1 MSLRVVLPRKE
12 PRARGSPELA
22 GDSRDSAAGMAP
34 VRPSLNAVAVG
45 GVIANCRDG
54 PHQGRE
60 RGDMDEIQS
69 ADNPEANVA
78 ADASMVND
86 LQRLYRKSAL

>member
-1 MSLRVVLPRKE
+1 
-12 PRARGSPELA
+12 
-22 GDSRDSAAGMAP
+22 
-34 VRPSLNAVAVG
+34 
-45 GVIANCRDG
+45 
-54 PHQGRE
+54 
-60 RGDMDEIQS
+60 MDEIQS